1 MLQHCEPQKH
11 GVSVVLYMA
20 SQQQMMELTTQ
31 LTDTMNQAK
40 ITESTVYA
48 LEVERRR
55 QELTLN
61 ELSSGDYTR
70 LFKPVGRAYF
80 LYSREELSADI
91 SAALRKTENEI
102 VDCRARLE
110 SLFKKRDEQATQIQE
125 LVGSSR

>member
-1 MLQHCEPQKH
+1 
-11 GVSVVLYMA
+11 MA

-110 SLFKKRDEQATQIQE
+110 SLFKKRDDQATQIQE

>member
-1 MLQHCEPQKH
+1 
-11 GVSVVLYMA
+11 MA
-20 SQQQMMELTTQ
+20 TQQQMMELTTQ
-31 LTDTMNQAK
+31 LTDTMNQVK
-40 ITESTVYA
+40 ITESTIYA

-61 ELSSGDYTR
+61 ELSTGDYAR

-80 LYSREELSADI
+80 LYSHEELSSDI
-91 SAALRKTENEI
+91 STSLRKTENEV

-110 SLFKKRDEQATQIQE
+110 SLFKKRDELATHIQE